1 MANLEDIVL
10 VVVQDLMA
18 QGAMFTALDVSNA
31 VKQQLPLARHREVR
45 DVVRSLFATTIESQG
60 WARTPI
66 TVNLADGT
74 TAEALL
80 YHDLSKSWDL
90 DNEYDAQ
97 KRAQVAVKPVASVQ
111 APVVPVPV
119 AQTATNLGLPVPTT
133 PQPMPQIVPA
143 PVAVAMPTAR
153 TLWDSLFQTQPSL
166 FPKQ

>member
-1 MANLEDIVL
+1 MNNLDD
-10 VVVQDLMA
+10 VVKKVVSDFMQQNIL
-18 QGAMFTALDVSNA
+18 FTALDVSNE
-31 VKQQLPLARHREVR
+31 VKKVLPLERHRTIR

-66 TVNLADGT
+66 TVNLEDGT

-90 DNEYDAQ
+90 DFAYDAQ
-97 KRAQVAVKPVASVQ
+97 KRAQVAVKPVAVVQ
-111 APVVPVPV
+111 APVVPVTV
-119 AQTATNLGLPVPTT
+119 AQIATDLGLAVPTRAA
-133 PQPMPQIVPA
+133 PMPNIVPA

-166 FPKQ
+166 FPKS